1 MCVNGLFLKNRILAI
16 AKQTFL
22 QAELCQILGREFGK
36 VRVSGGFWIHF
47 IGACWQAFSFF
58 LFRAGASALKL
69 FFAGDG
75 YADSHISTASTS
87 HRGEDLCSLNTT
99 SWGWSFWQ
107 HSMRHLI
114 FSIPRTS
121 DPCVDLPALRTN
133 VCKDAT
139 LPDICAA
146 EQHVAEEVQG
156 TWTCPPHPTPSW
168 LPNTRLQKRA
178 FYEHGFRLAGKNMN
192 CVRWLKDVERKLA
205 SFFIQS

>member
-1 MCVNGLFLKNRILAI
+1 MNICIMPSKPENYRRLFPKIIAFINIYAKTSRRTGNRTRKNNVFLKNRIFAI

-36 VRVSGGFWIHF
+36 IRVSGGFWIHF

-99 SWGWSFWQ
+99 SWGWSLWQ
-107 HSMRHLI
+107 HSMRHRLFQCGNW
-114 FSIPRTS
+114 FSPFHALATHVSTFQHCGPMFAKMQHYQTS
-121 DPCVDLPALRTN
+121 
-133 VCKDAT
+133 
-139 LPDICAA
+139 
-146 EQHVAEEVQG
+146 VQR
-156 TWTCPPHPTPSW
+156 S
-168 LPNTRLQKRA
+168 
-178 FYEHGFRLAGKNMN
+178 NM
-192 CVRWLKDVERKLA
+192 
-205 SFFIQS
+205 